1 MIENHRRGL
10 WRPPTPTSRAT
21 RVAVIVVTGLLAG
34 CGGPAST
41 LAPQGL
47 GAARI
52 ATLTW
57 ILFAVGA
64 AVYLLV
70 LGILWYAVARRRPPG
85 DPRPLSEGDDRP
97 GLVDRRGR
105 IVVILGGVVLPLLVI
120 PVLFVLSVRTLGQLV
135 GEPRSGLV
143 VEVFAQQYWW
153 EMRYPGPDGS
163 GTVTT
168 ANELHVPVGRTVEV
182 RLHSID
188 VIHSFWVPTLQGKLD
203 AIPGKTNVTWIRAE
217 RAGAFPGQCAEY
229 CGMQHALM
237 RLLVVAQ
244 PDEEFGRWLRDQ
256 ARPAAAPSDPQA
268 RRGSDL
274 FLVHCSRCHAIRGTP
289 AFFGLGGP
297 DLTHVASRRTLA
309 AGTFPNVKG
318 NLAGWIADPQT
329 LKPGNRMPRI
339 PLPADDF
346 HAVLEY
352 VGSLR

>member
-1 MIENHRRGL
+1 VKTNLRA
-10 WRPPTPTSRAT
+10 SRQAT
-21 RVAVIVVTGLLAG
+21 RIAATAVAGFIGG

-47 GAARI
+47 GAERI

-70 LGILWYAVARRRPPG
+70 LGILLYAVPRRPLAGEP
-85 DPRPLSEGDDRP
+85 DPLAERA
-97 GLVDRRGR
+97 DRRAR
-105 IVVILGGVVLPLLVI
+105 TAVVLGGVVLPLLVI
-120 PVLFVLSVRTLGQLV
+120 PVLFVVSVRTLSQLV
-135 GEPRSGLV
+135 GEKPSGLV
-143 VEVFAQQYWW
+143 IEVVAQQYWW
-153 EMRYPGPDGS
+153 ELRYRESEGGE
-163 GTVTT
+163 TVTT

-188 VIHSFWVPTLQGKLD
+188 VIHSFWVPALQGKLD
-203 AIPGKTNVTWIRAE
+203 AIPGKTNVTWLRAE

-244 PDEEFGRWLRDQ
+244 PDEEFERWLRDQ
-256 ARPAAAPSDPQA
+256 AHPAAPPADERA
-268 RRGSDL
+268 RRGAEV
-274 FLVHCSRCHAIRGTP
+274 FLLHCARCHAIRGTP

-297 DLTHVASRRTLA
+297 DLTHVASRGTLA
-309 AGTFPNVKG
+309 AGTLRNVKG

-329 LKPGNRMPRI
+329 LKPGNQMPRI
-339 PLPADDF
+339 PLPTDDF

-352 VGSLR
+352 VGTLR